1 MDVRLLARE
10 SLALLL
16 AGIVIVMGLAMV
28 SYSPADPSWNNV
40 TKAPAS
46 NLAGIAGAYLADFIY
61 QLFGYAA
68 WIWMVLLSILT
79 IRIAWGRRLWHSGWT
94 SLFWLPVV
102 LSVAALLQAHLPSGS
117 SADLLSLKAGSGGAL
132 GMMLEHS
139 IHGALKDVGR
149 DVLLM
154 TLLLSS
160 GVTASHWS
168 LLALMKKLFEWT
180 RGGFIAMGD
189 MSRKVFSAISHRKVR
204 IEAREERNK
213 VRQTRSA
220 APAPLPA
227 AAPASAPAFDEP
239 LMEPY
244 IPDDDHAFFDDF
256 EPELIE
262 PAITK
267 PVSRKKA
274 VEPTPAA
281 PPPVRE
287 DVMITPEP
295 EEPKPSKVKVSQRA
309 VVATVSTLDRHHDDD
324 SGFELPSLDLF
335 DRGPETPKE
344 HDPEVLQGVARS
356 LESKLLDYRV
366 DGNVV
371 AVQPGPVVTQF
382 ELEPAPGTKV
392 NRIVA
397 LQDDLARSMAA
408 ISVRVAGNI
417 PGKNVIG
424 IEIPNHEREMVVLHQ
439 VLASPAFANKRLM
452 LPLGMGFD
460 ISGHPVVSDLAK
472 MPHLLVAGTTG
483 SGKSVAVN
491 AMICSMLM
499 ARTPEELRMILVDPK
514 MLELSVYDDIPHL
527 LVPVVT
533 NPNKAAKA
541 LAWAVYEME
550 RRYQL
555 MSDAKVRNID
565 GYNKSVEHDESSERL
580 PMIVIVIDE
589 LADLMM
595 VAGKE
600 VEQAICRIA
609 QKARAAGLHLILAT
623 QRPSVDVITGLIKA
637 NLPSRL
643 SFQVSS
649 KIDSRTILDQMGA
662 EQLLGHGDSLFLS
675 GGRDLKRVHGAFVS
689 DAEVLALVEHLKEQG
704 APDYREEV
712 FEIGSSG
719 DAASGPGGDGSD
731 EHDEKYDEA
740 AALVIEKGSCSVSMV
755 QRYLRIGYNRAS
767 RLVEQMEREGL
778 VSPPGAGGLRK
789 VLARSS
795 ADGGGVIE

>member
-1 MDVRLLARE
+1 MNARLLARE

-16 AGIVIVMGLAMV
+16 GGVVVMMALALA
-28 SYSPADPSWNNV
+28 SFSAADPSLNHETQAAAVNM
-40 TKAPAS
+40 
-46 NLAGIAGAYLADFIY
+46 AGIAGAYVADFLY

-68 WIWMVLLSILT
+68 WAWVVLLAVLAT
-79 IRIAWGRRLWHSGWT
+79 RMAWGKKPYLAGWT
-94 SLFWLPVV
+94 SLFWLLVI
-102 LSVAALLQAHLPSGS
+102 LAISALLHAHLP
-117 SADLLSLKAGSGGAL
+117 ADGKLDVLALPAGPGGAL
-132 GMMLEHS
+132 GTMLDQT
-139 IHGALKDVGR
+139 IHLVLKNAGR
-149 DVLLM
+149 DVLLA
-154 TLLLSS
+154 TLLLSA
-160 GVTASHWS
+160 GVTATHCS
-168 LLALMKKLFEWT
+168 LLALLKQLYTWICSGVGWLLVGL
-180 RGGFIAMGD
+180 RGMLRRA
-189 MSRKVFSAISHRKVR
+189 SERKDR
-204 IEAREERNK
+204 IEARVERKK
-213 VRQTRSA
+213 VRQARPVHIAESEAEVAKQAKIKVSRRARAEQQTELA
-220 APAPLPA
+220 FNEPA
-227 AAPASAPAFDEP
+227 A
-239 LMEPY
+239 
-244 IPDDDHAFFDDF
+244 
-256 EPELIE
+256 
-262 PAITK
+262 
-267 PVSRKKA
+267 
-274 VEPTPAA
+274 
-281 PPPVRE
+281 
-287 DVMITPEP
+287 
-295 EEPKPSKVKVSQRA
+295 
-309 VVATVSTLDRHHDDD
+309 
-324 SGFELPSLDLF
+324 SGFKLPSLALF
-335 DRGPETPKE
+335 DRG
-344 HDPEVLQGVARS
+344 HDARHKQDPQALQAVARM
-356 LESKLLDYRV
+356 LEKKLLDYRV
-366 DGNVV
+366 EGQVV

-382 ELEPAPGTKV
+382 ELEPSAGTKV

-397 LQDDLARSMAA
+397 LQDDLARSMSA

-417 PGKNVIG
+417 PGKSVIG
-424 IEIPNHEREMVVLHQ
+424 IEIPNNVREIVVLHQ
-439 VLASPAFANKRLM
+439 VLTSTQFANKKLQ
-452 LPLGMGFD
+452 LPLAMGVD
-460 ISGHPVVSDLAK
+460 ISGQPVVSDLAK

-499 ARTPEELRMILVDPK
+499 TCTPQNLRMILVDPK

-533 NPNKAAKA
+533 NPHKAAKA

-565 GYNKSVEHDESSERL
+565 GYNKAAEKQDGAERL

-662 EQLLGHGDSLFLS
+662 EQLLGHGDSLFLN
-675 GGRDLKRVHGAFVS
+675 GGRNLRRVHGAFVS
-689 DAEVLALVEHLKEQG
+689 DAEVLELVEHLKGQG
-704 APDYREEV
+704 EPDYREEV
-712 FEIGSSG
+712 FEVASVA
-719 DAASGPGGDGSD
+719 DATGGAGAEGGND
-731 EHDEKYDEA
+731 HDDKYDEA

-778 VSPPGAGGLRK
+778 VTPPGSGGLRK
-789 VLARSS
+789 VLARSG

>member
-1 MDVRLLARE
+1 MPLNVRLLARE
-10 SLALLL
+10 SLALLM
-16 AGIVIVMGLAMV
+16 AGMVIVLILALA
-28 SYSPADPSWNNV
+28 SFSPDDPSLNHE
-40 TKAPAS
+40 TQALAT
-46 NLAGIAGAYLADFIY
+46 NLAGIAGAMVADFLY

-68 WIWMVLLSILT
+68 WLWVILLAVFVA
-79 IRIAWGRRLWHSGWT
+79 RVAWERRPYLSGGT
-94 SLFWLPVV
+94 SLFWLPVS
-102 LSVAALLQAHLPSGS
+102 LAMAALLHAHLPSGG
-117 SADLLSLKAGSGGAL
+117 AMDILLLPAGSGGAL
-132 GMMLEHS
+132 GSMLDQT
-139 IHGALKDVGR
+139 IHLALKDVGR
-149 DVLLM
+149 DVLLT

-160 GVTASHWS
+160 GVTATHWS
-168 LLALMKKLFEWT
+168 LLTLLKTVYAWLCAGASWLMARVRQRLNRAGE
-180 RGGFIAMGD
+180 
-189 MSRKVFSAISHRKVR
+189 RKDR
-204 IEAREERNK
+204 IEARVERKK
-213 VRQTRSA
+213 VRKTRPVHIAESTAEVAKA
-220 APAPLPA
+220 A
-227 AAPASAPAFDEP
+227 
-239 LMEPY
+239 
-244 IPDDDHAFFDDF
+244 
-256 EPELIE
+256 
-262 PAITK
+262 TVR
-267 PVSRKKA
+267 VSRRA
-274 VEPTPAA
+274 
-281 PPPVRE
+281 RE
-287 DVMITPEP
+287 EQQTELAFQEIP
-295 EEPKPSKVKVSQRA
+295 
-309 VVATVSTLDRHHDDD
+309 D
-324 SGFELPSLDLF
+324 SGFKLPGLALF
-335 DRGPETPKE
+335 NRGESE
-344 HDPEVLQGVARS
+344 RHEQDPQALQAIARM
-356 LESKLLDYRV
+356 LEKKLLDYRV
-366 DGNVV
+366 EGQVV

-382 ELEPAPGTKV
+382 ELEPSPGTKV

-417 PGKNVIG
+417 PGKSVIG
-424 IEIPNHEREMVVLHQ
+424 IEIPNEVREMVMLHQ
-439 VLASPAFANKRLM
+439 VLASTEFANKKLQ
-452 LPLGMGFD
+452 LPMAMGVD
-460 ISGHPVVSDLAK
+460 ISGQPVVADLAK

-499 ARTPEELRMILVDPK
+499 TCTPQDMRMILVDPK

-533 NPNKAAKA
+533 NPHKAAKA

-565 GYNKSVEHDESSERL
+565 GYNKASEKQEGAERL

-675 GGRDLKRVHGAFVS
+675 GSRDLRRVHGAFVS
-689 DAEVLALVEHLKEQG
+689 DAEVLELVEHLKGQG
-704 APDYREEV
+704 EPDYREEV
-712 FEIGSSG
+712 FEIASVA
-719 DAASGPGGDGSD
+719 DASAGPGGAPDAD
-731 EHDEKYDEA
+731 HDEKYDEA
-740 AALVIEKGSCSVSMV
+740 AALVIEKGTCSVSMV

-767 RLVEQMEREGL
+767 RLVEAMERDGL
-778 VSPPGAGGLRK
+778 VTAPGSGGLRK
-789 VLARSS
+789 VLARSG